1 MRGYNLILRKLIVNN
16 GIIYCDKL
24 SSINWW
30 KWYGI
35 ILMNNAICDDGDDDE
50 CMNKTFE
57 SWKYAAYIQ
66 KFRLQHTPTEVLRRI
81 LRFYS
86 RLCITVSVNGPFN
99 KCCYP
104 FQDQLVSKNTYRFI
118 SVVVASFFF
127 FFFRMSFLFVVL
139 KNICFVSYVFR
150 FGSFPCDYSDLY

>member
-1 MRGYNLILRKLIVNN
+1 MHCFYFICTLWILIPNDLKLFRSTRFYNSKLNPRTMRGYNLILRKLIVNN
-16 GIIYCDKL
+16 NIIYCDKL

-81 LRFYS
+81 LRFFS

-104 FQDQLVSKNTYRFI
+104 FQDQLVS
-118 SVVVASFFF
+118 
-127 FFFRMSFLFVVL
+127 
-139 KNICFVSYVFR
+139 
-150 FGSFPCDYSDLY
+150 